1 MQPSII
7 IKIIVP
13 PCNIMPRYGWNVLG
27 SNSKAQYKM
36 VTKTF
41 AGSMAAYNAHMTL
54 SQMLSVGGGRQAN
67 TTEATKDINEY
78 ATVSTRVQCVRNANQ
93 KEGNLLPEMLI
104 AITLIIHTKMIS
116 LAAIYGTCGFGENVL
131 AISVRA
137 SLPSWEP
144 CCSIRSK

>member
-27 SNSKAQYKM
+27 SNSKAQYKI

-41 AGSMAAYNAHMTL
+41 AGSMAAYKVHMTL
-54 SQMLSVGGGRQAN
+54 SQMLSVLVCGGRQAN
-67 TTEATKDINEY
+67 TTEAMKEINEY

-93 KEGNLLPEMLI
+93 KEGNLLPEMLT
-104 AITLIIHTKMIS
+104 AITPMIHAKMIS
-116 LAAIYGTCGFGENVL
+116 LATKYG
-131 AISVRA
+131 
-137 SLPSWEP
+137 
-144 CCSIRSK
+144 K